1 MTNARTVLVLGATGL
16 VGRALVTLLLRE
28 PSVLSVVALVRR
40 SAELPRDSKLRAATV
55 DFEQLDQHTGAFRVD
70 HIFCALGSTI
80 RQAGTQEQFRRVD
93 HDYPVAAAELAL
105 RQGATH
111 YLLVSAL
118 GANSSSRVFYN
129 RVKGDTE
136 RDISRMGYQSVTIA
150 RPSLLVGA
158 RAEPRLGERVGQFLG
173 FLAPPSIRP
182 ISATDVA
189 AALTLSARASRP
201 GVQILTSREMRGA
214 SVRLSNS

>member
-1 MTNARTVLVLGATGL
+1 MTNSRTVLVLGATGL

-40 SAELPRDSKLRAATV
+40 SGDFPHDSKLRVVRV
-55 DFEQLDQHTGAFRVD
+55 DFERLDQHTGAFPVD
-70 HIFCALGSTI
+70 QIFCALGTTI

-93 HDYPVAAAELAL
+93 HDYPVAAAELWL

-136 RDISRMGYQSVTIA
+136 RDITRMGYQRVTIA
-150 RPSLLVGA
+150 RPSLLVGP
-158 RAEPRLGERVGQFLG
+158 RAEPRLGERIGHWLG
-173 FLAPPSIRP
+173 ILAPPSFRP
-182 ISATDVA
+182 ISASDVA
-189 AALTLSARASRP
+189 AALTLSARASRL